1 MWRFSNVLRLCCHFK
16 SSRKLPGLTAHTV
29 SSQRSGFQEYE
40 LLTSITVDTVAVHSM
55 QWAGPG
61 LSTGSHVE
69 RKEGIP
75 PPPHSP
81 PTPPALHSLVNRN
94 GPQNKN
100 QTNQR
105 SPDGRPWDEGTKQL
119 VEMVP
124 RGKVALFVC
133 HTKRYFLDVVL
144 KSGLILYFL
153 GTMSLLLSSLCLCL
167 FLHDGNY
174 IESIRFDGM
183 SHLYYLIFA
192 MWKSLSHVR
201 LFATPWTIQSMEFS
215 RPKYWTGWPFLSPGD
230 LPNPGTEPRSPTL
243 QVDSLSVEPPGK
255 P

>member
-1 MWRFSNVLRLCCHFK
+1 MLRLCCHFK

-81 PTPPALHSLVNRN
+81 PTPPAVHSLVNRN

-105 SPDGRPWDEGTKQL
+105 SPMIVL
-119 VEMVP
+119 EMKELSSWL
-124 RGKVALFVC
+124 RRHQGERLLFLSA
-133 HTKRYFLDVVL
+133 T
-144 KSGLILYFL
+144 
-153 GTMSLLLSSLCLCL
+153 LLLSS
-167 FLHDGNY
+167 
-174 IESIRFDGM
+174 
-183 SHLYYLIFA
+183 
-192 MWKSLSHVR
+192 W
-201 LFATPWTIQSMEFS
+201 TP
-215 RPKYWTGWPFLSPGD
+215 
-230 LPNPGTEPRSPTL
+230 
-243 QVDSLSVEPPGK
+243 
-255 P
+255 

>member
-1 MWRFSNVLRLCCHFK
+1 MIHFHYKEKSFDFHSKGGDLPTLSPILIPWPFQARLVVPSEGCVALAEMWRFSNVLRLCCHFK

-81 PTPPALHSLVNRN
+81 PTPPAVHSLVNRN

-119 VEMVP
+119 VEMAP

-133 HTKRYFLDVVL
+133 HSTPFFLDA
-144 KSGLILYFL
+144 L
-153 GTMSLLLSSLCLCL
+153 G
-167 FLHDGNY
+167 
-174 IESIRFDGM
+174 
-183 SHLYYLIFA
+183 
-192 MWKSLSHVR
+192 VR
-201 LFATPWTIQSMEFS
+201 H
-215 RPKYWTGWPFLSPGD
+215 GD
-230 LPNPGTEPRSPTL
+230 
-243 QVDSLSVEPPGK
+243 VK
-255 P
+255 